1 MDRAMKCQERFSVS
15 DGVLKAP
22 FPWFGGK
29 SRVASLVWERF
40 GDVTVYAEPFAGSL
54 AVLLGRPKEH
64 ERTVESVNDK
74 DGFVCNA
81 WRAIAHDPEQT
92 AYWADWPSFEN
103 DLHARHAWL
112 VERRDSLVERLE
124 GDPDYFDAKIAG
136 WWLWGIANWISGE
149 WCVGNGPWKRVEVAP
164 GDWRLRKVES
174 DDQGVTRRRMDMSSA
189 GHGVDRKRLHMGNA
203 GQGVKRQLLRM
214 VSAGEGVNRKCQNQS
229 LVEYFDALSARLRNV
244 RVSCGDWSRIL
255 TPSALSPAV
264 GGVRGIFLDPP
275 YSADAERDPGCYT
288 IDDDQVAHAVREWCI
303 KAPREYRIA
312 LCGYEG
318 EGHEIL
324 EREHGWSCVAWTAHG
339 GMQRNKH
346 LGGNR
351 TRERIWFSPACL
363 TAKQLSLLG

>member
-1 MDRAMKCQERFSVS
+1 MKYQERFSVN

-29 SRVASLVWERF
+29 SRVAPLVWERF

-54 AVLLGRPKEH
+54 AVLLGRPEEH
-64 ERTVESVNDK
+64 ERTIESVNDK

-81 WRAIAHDPEQT
+81 WRSIIHDPEQT
-92 AYWADWPSFEN
+92 AHWADWPSFEN

-124 GDPDYFDAKIAG
+124 GNPDYFDAKIAG
-136 WWLWGIANWISGE
+136 WWLWGIANWIGSG
-149 WCVGNGPWKRVEVAP
+149 WCGGKGPWKRVEVAT

-174 DDQGVTRRRMDMSSA
+174 E
-189 GHGVDRKRLHMGNA
+189 GHGVSRRLMEMGSA
-203 GQGVKRQLLRM
+203 GRGVNRQLLRM

-255 TPSALSPAV
+255 TPAALSPGV

-275 YSADAERDPGCYT
+275 YSADAE
-288 IDDDQVAHAVREWCI
+288 
-303 KAPREYRIA
+303 
-312 LCGYEG
+312 
-318 EGHEIL
+318 
-324 EREHGWSCVAWTAHG
+324 
-339 GMQRNKH
+339 
-346 LGGNR
+346 
-351 TRERIWFSPACL
+351 
-363 TAKQLSLLG
+363 